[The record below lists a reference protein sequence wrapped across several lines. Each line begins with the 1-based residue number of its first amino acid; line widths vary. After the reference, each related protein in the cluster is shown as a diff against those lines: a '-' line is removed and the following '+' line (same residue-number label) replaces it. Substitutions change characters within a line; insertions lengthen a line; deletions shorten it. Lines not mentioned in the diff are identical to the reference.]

1 MKKLLSL
8 LICMG
13 ILVSVSGCGGNGAG
27 NNTPN
32 NAEAEISVEDIIA
45 GAMEMRIT
53 DENTGYR
60 VENYGLVS
68 LNKVAVTDKISDEAG
83 EIYAEPAEDKKFISF
98 EFLFENSQDKAINS
112 NDLVD
117 ITIYFEDGEQ
127 YKDTKTLIATS
138 SRNPELLENV
148 DIEKDK
154 EVKVYCCV
162 EVPKDYS
169 GVEGTA
175 VLDFG
180 GKRYQVAVAS

>member
-1 MKKLLSL
+1 MKKILCFLV
-8 LICMG
+8 CMG
-13 ILVSVSGCGGNGAG
+13 ILVSVSGCGENSTG

-32 NAEAEISVEDIIA
+32 NADAEISVEDIIA
-45 GAMEMRIT
+45 GSMEMRIT

-68 LNKVAVTDKISDEAG
+68 LNKVAVTDKISGEDG
-83 EIYAEPAEDKKFISF
+83 EIYASPTEDKKFITF

-112 NDLVD
+112 DDLMD

-127 YKDTKTLIATS
+127 YKDTKTLIAPS

-154 EVKVYCCV
+154 EVKVYCGV

-169 GVEGTA
+169 GEGTA
-175 VLDFG
+175 ILDFG
-180 GKRYQVAVAS
+180 GKRYQVAVKS